1 MCLARVC
8 AVHLAYLHDVAF
20 QADRSSPN
28 FSNIDGCQ
36 GLSNLS
42 KNLSTRYQML
52 RVLCDSTTYGTRQD
66 STGFHWILLYPYSF
80 SHYILQSLIYIYTR
94 RHLPRF
100 ARLYLYLQHHDA
112 RAFRGFKAFLYFR
125 IRLQLKCIIYDML
138 RVYYMCVRVEW
149 KKVLIVWSNYQI
161 CAYHSSW
168 GIVRIVAFCIG
179 LIYCGRKGFL
189 SI

>member
-1 MCLARVC
+1 MRENSRKCIFVAYISIYVQRVRGC
-8 AVHLAYLHDVAF
+8 IRRYTLYL
-20 QADRSSPN
+20 
-28 FSNIDGCQ
+28 
-36 GLSNLS
+36 
-42 KNLSTRYQML
+42 YE
-52 RVLCDSTTYGTRQD
+52 
-66 STGFHWILLYPYSF
+66 
-80 SHYILQSLIYIYTR
+80 YTR